1 MTAPV
6 TRLLSFLMVLL
17 LPQAVAGAADY
28 AHVREEVTKAY
39 SQQAEEMAHAVG
51 NLQSV
56 SAETSAAIHQIEAN
70 CA

>member
-1 MTAPV
+1 MVPIM
-6 TRLLSFLMVLL
+6 RLVSFLTLLL
-17 LPQAVAGAADY
+17 LPQAVAGATDY

-39 SQQAEEMAHAVG
+39 SQQAEEMAHAVS

-70 CA
+70 CP